1 MSDVKD
7 IIDFEI
13 PKLSPSI
20 IMVTGVGGGGSN
32 AVNHMFELEIADV
45 SFMVCN
51 TDPQALRNSPVPVK
65 VRLGQN
71 GLGAGNNPEKG
82 IKYRHTWN
90 IVRIGGQYYH
100 LDATFDNTL
109 SKDDTV
115 RYDYVN
121 LSDKQIARDHEPVI
135 WKVPACPDG
144 DHFYYKE
151 KKLSFTKIE
160 EVEKRALQA
169 AKKGKELIFHWR
181 GGALNRETAAQM
193 LKAFKEAGEK
203 KGKYPRAAINWPQA
217 VLLVEYLSE
226 LPAEELVTEEDVDAA
241 YAKASEAVEALELKN
256 MLRDEADQMDCVL
269 KINSGAGGTESQDWA
284 SMLMRMYL
292 RYAETNGYKATIANL
307 QEGDEAGIK
316 TCTINI
322 EGDFAYGY
330 LKGENGVHRLV
341 RVSPYN
347 AQGKRMTSF
356 ASVFVTP
363 LVDDSIEVNILP
375 ANISW
380 DTFRSGGAG
389 GQNVNKVESGVRL
402 RYIWKNPN
410 TGIAEEI
417 LIECTETRDQ
427 PKNKERALA
436 RLRTFIY
443 DKEHQKYID
452 DIASKRKTMVST
464 GDRSAKIRTYNYPQG
479 RITDHRINYTIYNL
493 AAFMDGDIQDCID
506 HLIVAENAERLKESE
521 L

>member
-1 MSDVKD
+1 MKLVKD
-7 IIDFEI
+7 LQKWIDGYNEV
-13 PKLSPSI
+13 KTL
-20 IMVTGVGGGGSN
+20 
-32 AVNHMFELEIADV
+32 ADELE
-45 SFMVCN
+45 
-51 TDPQALRNSPVPVK
+51 
-65 VRLGQN
+65 
-71 GLGAGNNPEKG
+71 
-82 IKYRHTWN
+82 
-90 IVRIGGQYYH
+90 
-100 LDATFDNTL
+100 
-109 SKDDTV
+109 
-115 RYDYVN
+115 
-121 LSDKQIARDHEPVI
+121 
-135 WKVPACPDG
+135 
-144 DHFYYKE
+144 
-151 KKLSFTKIE
+151 LSFDFYK
-160 EVEKRALQA
+160 
-169 AKKGKELIFHWR
+169 
-181 GGALNRETAAQM
+181 
-193 LKAFKEAGEK
+193 
-203 KGKYPRAAINWPQA
+203 
-217 VLLVEYLSE
+217 
-226 LPAEELVTEEDVDAA
+226 EELVTEGDVDTA

-256 MLRDEADQMDCVL
+256 MLRDEADQMACVL